1 MISSIAEI
9 LVNRL
14 VKKEII
20 SGKDIEVYQ
29 FGIECFIM
37 KACHIISYFIIA
49 ICFHMV
55 LELLIFL
62 MTFMPLRV
70 YAGGY
75 HANTPMKCY
84 IVSCFAV
91 LSVMC
96 LIHLMPTYIMQY
108 SIIVALVVSFVLL
121 IIVPVESRNKTL
133 DETEK
138 IYYKRKAMMLIMIEV
153 GIVIIFRILLWND
166 ISFIIALG
174 MTYELGVALAGKIS
188 LADKPL
194 LSN

>member
-1 MISSIAEI
+1 MINLVTEI

-14 VKKEII
+14 VKKKII
-20 SGKDIEVYQ
+20 SEKEIEIYQ

-75 HANTPMKCY
+75 HANTPVKCY

-91 LSVMC
+91 LSAMC
-96 LIHLMPTYIMQY
+96 LIYLMPTQIIQY
-108 SIIVALVVSFVLL
+108 SIRMALVVSFVLL
-121 IIVPVESRNKTL
+121 IIVPVESRNKPL
-133 DETEK
+133 DEAEK
-138 IYYKRKAMMLIMIEV
+138 IYYKRKAGIIIIIEL
-153 GIVIIFRILLWND
+153 GMVIIFRMLLWNY

-174 MTYELGVALAGKIS
+174 MTYELGLALAGKFCI
-188 LADKPL
+188 ADKVIFE
-194 LSN
+194 